1 MYPIPFNRPYVTGK
15 EWEHIQ
21 AALAQGKL
29 SSNGKYTQKCQHFFE
44 SRFGFKKTFLTHSCT
59 QALEMAA
66 LLLNLGPEDEVIL
79 PSYSYVSTANAFA
92 LRGCR
97 LVFADSRPDYPGIDE
112 AKIENLISSRTRA
125 LVLVHYGGVACHMEP
140 ILDLCK
146 KYGLFLIED
155 AAAALDGYYLAKDGD
170 ALPLGSMG
178 DFATFSFHETKNIS
192 CGEGGLLVVN
202 NPSFFKEADLVW
214 NRGTNRSE
222 FEMGHVLS
230 YEWVRLGSAFAPSEI
245 TAAWLW
251 SQLENLAIIQE
262 KRAAVW
268 NWYQANLKEILA
280 TFFGQKPVIPLYAR
294 QNYNTYYLVMEHIQD
309 RDALIDFLKSRGI
322 LSVSHY
328 RCLHQS
334 PYFKNRYQGKP
345 LLQAEKYQERLLRL
359 PVFAD
364 LDVKSLEN
372 SLLS

>member
-1 MYPIPFNRPYVTGK
+1 MYSVPFNRPYVSGK
-15 EWEHIQ
+15 EWEYVQ
-21 AALAQGKL
+21 DALAQGKL
-29 SSNGKYTQKCQHFFE
+29 SSNGKYTKKCQHFFE
-44 SRFGFKKTFLTHSCT
+44 SKFGFGKTFLTHSCT

-79 PSYSYVSTANAFA
+79 PSYAYVSTANAFA
-92 LRGCR
+92 LRGCQ
-97 LVFADSRPDYPGIDE
+97 LIFADSRPDYPAIDE
-112 AKIENLISSRTRA
+112 TKIEDLISTRTRA

-140 ILDLCK
+140 ILELCK
-146 KYGLFLIED
+146 KYGLFLVED
-155 AAAALDGYYLAKDGD
+155 AAAALDGYYLGKDGA
-170 ALPLGSMG
+170 ALPLGSLG

-192 CGEGGLLVVN
+192 CGEGGMLVVN
-202 NPSFFKEADLVW
+202 NPAFLKEADLVW

-222 FEMGHVLS
+222 FEKGKSPS

-251 SQLENLAIIQE
+251 SQLESLALIQK

-268 NWYQANLKEILA
+268 NWYQMHLRRVLPYLS
-280 TFFGQKPVIPLYAR
+280 GQLPEIPLFAKH
-294 QNYNTYYLVMEHIQD
+294 NFHTYYLVMDKNRD
-309 RDALIDFLKSRGI
+309 RDVLIDFLTSKGI
-322 LSVSHY
+322 LSVFHY

-334 PYFKNRYQGKP
+334 PYFKNKYLGKP

-364 LDVKSLEN
+364 LDINLLEDR
-372 SLLS
+372 LLS